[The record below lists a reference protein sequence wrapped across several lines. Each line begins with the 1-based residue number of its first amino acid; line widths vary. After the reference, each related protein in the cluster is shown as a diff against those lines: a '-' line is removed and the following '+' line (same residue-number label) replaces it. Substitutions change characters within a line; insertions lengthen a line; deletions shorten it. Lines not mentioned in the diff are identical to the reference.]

1 MPFIILIV
9 SFFIIV
15 KAADWLVDAAAD
27 LAHYFGISP
36 LIIGLTVVAFG
47 TSAPEASVNIIASL
61 QNKSDIS
68 IGNIVGSNIVNIAVV
83 IGITALIFTIKA
95 ERTAIKID
103 IPYAFISSVV
113 FSLLVLDGLSS
124 TDGLILAA
132 LFLIYISYLWISSK
146 SSLAENIDHRR
157 NDIKLTRVVFFL
169 CLGIV
174 GITLGGYLIVGSS
187 VEVARFL
194 GFSEAFIALTA
205 VAFGTSLP
213 ELITCLTAC
222 YKKEDSI
229 AVGNIIGSNIF
240 NILFVLS
247 IASIISPISF
257 NSMLL
262 IDLAFMLLLTVL
274 LFVFSF
280 THRKVSRLEG
290 FFLISLYIIYFF
302 FIYLRR

>member
-146 SSLAENIDHRR
+146 SSLVENIDHRR
-157 NDIKLTRVVFFL
+157 DDIKLTRVVFFL